1 MVKYSVKSLSTT
13 KQSALVKVRAGQHK
27 PSAGQVHA
35 GQLRAQLYISNETA
49 SGKARRKSCRV
60 DRADVTV
67 CCYATPRKQ
76 KFVAKQHQRVR

>member
-35 GQLRAQLYISNETA
+35 RQLRAQLYISVM
-49 SGKARRKSCRV
+49 R
-60 DRADVTV
+60 
-67 CCYATPRKQ
+67 
-76 KFVAKQHQRVR
+76 QHQAKPDESPAA